1 MRPISAPHSNDIMEN
16 LPLSTRAVGRADG
29 WQGEK
34 IYKIL
39 RLPARTFLPQK
50 AFTAFRAPRNANGTP
65 QGDDMYV
72 PQNPVVL
79 WQHLHQ
85 SILYLLGILLFCKAQ
100 LPGNALYMSI
110 HHNTGSLYMFPR
122 MTLAVLRPTPAR
134 EVSSS
139 MVFGTSP
146 PNRSTRS
153 RQQAM
158 IFLAFM

>member
-16 LPLSTRAVGRADG
+16 LPLSTRAGGRADG

-34 IYKIL
+34 LYKIL

-79 WQHLHQ
+79 WQHLHPV
-85 SILYLLGILLFCKAQ
+85 SYTHL
-100 LPGNALYMSI
+100 
-110 HHNTGSLYMFPR
+110 HHQRL
-122 MTLAVLRPTPAR
+122 
-134 EVSSS
+134 
-139 MVFGTSP
+139 
-146 PNRSTRS
+146 
-153 RQQAM
+153 
-158 IFLAFM
+158 